1 MFTDLDNTAAQYSG
15 FPVDWGSWDAYLD
28 GVVCRCAK
36 ASNAKGFNLFG
47 IENFGEYNADNCI
60 LRGCQHQNIDH
71 FVFCVSLGLVSE
83 IYWCSVFNES
93 GKWVLVLSSEILS
106 NFNLQGNV
114 GQEKVPKTQTA
125 KTTPLNTASL
135 RNLLNVIQKVGK
147 FVVETKQP
155 RLSTIF
161 KRITRVNEVNIY
173 SSFQK

>member
-83 IYWCSVFNES
+83 IY
-93 GKWVLVLSSEILS
+93 
-106 NFNLQGNV
+106 
-114 GQEKVPKTQTA
+114 
-125 KTTPLNTASL
+125 
-135 RNLLNVIQKVGK
+135 
-147 FVVETKQP
+147 
-155 RLSTIF
+155 
-161 KRITRVNEVNIY
+161 
-173 SSFQK
+173 